1 MYDVVIVD
9 TFLAYPKNLDEL
21 EKRQK
26 KNEWNKRR
34 DGHNITYEPLK
45 EKLCKQE
52 KENKKKIPR
61 VSMTKGKNIAIRFL
75 YFVIRSLAALLY
87 ASVFFLLVAQ
97 ILG

>member
-1 MYDVVIVD
+1 MQ
-9 TFLAYPKNLDEL
+9 TRER
-21 EKRQK
+21 EQK
-26 KNEWNKRR
+26 
-34 DGHNITYEPLK
+34 
-45 EKLCKQE
+45 Q
-52 KENKKKIPR
+52 IPR